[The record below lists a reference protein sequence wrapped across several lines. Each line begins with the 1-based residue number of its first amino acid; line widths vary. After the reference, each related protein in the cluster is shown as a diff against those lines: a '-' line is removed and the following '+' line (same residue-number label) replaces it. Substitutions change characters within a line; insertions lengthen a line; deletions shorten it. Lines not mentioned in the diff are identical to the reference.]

1 MIIKSFE
8 LNKIKLNSYNII
20 LLYGKND
27 GLKTQIKNDILGNK
41 KVTSNYEENEF
52 IDRSDNLIEDISSK
66 SFFNDEKVIVVNR
79 VTDKIYKII
88 IDIVEREF
96 DDITIILDADNLEKK
111 SKIRSLFE
119 KSKIHTCIPV
129 YPDTVQ
135 VLSKIAYEYLKKNNI
150 YISSSNVNLIVSKCN
165 GDRKSLYSEL
175 DKILNYT
182 KNGKKIDS
190 ESIIKLINLA
200 ENHSISELIDNC
212 LAKNKNKTIK
222 ILMENNFNSEDCI
235 LITRI
240 FFNKLKKILNLC
252 VEFKKNRNLDLT
264 ISSAKPP
271 IFWKD
276 KEITKQQISK
286 WTPEKIKKILFEI
299 NNVELSIKKNYQNS
313 TNITTDFILN
323 LVSQNSN
330 N

>member
-41 KVTSNYEENEF
+41 KVTSNYEEKEF

-66 SFFNDEKVIVVNR
+66 SFFNDEKVIIVNR

-88 IDIVEREF
+88 IDIIEREF

-119 KSKIHTCIPV
+119 KSKIPTCIPV

-150 YISSSNVNLIVSKCN
+150 HISSSNLNLIVSKCN

-182 KNGKKIDS
+182 KNGKKINS

-252 VEFKKNRNLDLT
+252 VEFKKNKNLDLT
-264 ISSAKPP
+264 ISNARPP

-313 TNITTDFILN
+313 IHITTDFILN

>member
-41 KVTSNYEENEF
+41 KVTSNYEEKEF

-66 SFFNDEKVIVVNR
+66 SFFNDEKVIIVNR

-88 IDIVEREF
+88 IDIIEREF

-150 YISSSNVNLIVSKCN
+150 HISSSNLNLIVSKCN

-182 KNGKKIDS
+182 KKGKKINS

-212 LAKNKNKTIK
+212 LAKNKNKTIG
-222 ILMENNFNSEDCI
+222 ILMENNFSSEDCI

-240 FFNKLKKILNLC
+240 LFNKLKKILTLS
-252 VEFKKNRNLDLT
+252 VEFKKNKNLDLT
-264 ISSAKPP
+264 ISTAKPP

-276 KEITKQQISK
+276 KEITRQQISN
-286 WTPEKIKKILFEI
+286 WTPEKVKEILYEI
-299 NNVELSIKKNYQNS
+299 NDVELCIKKNYENS
-313 TNITTDFILN
+313 INIITDFILN
-323 LVSQNSN
+323 LVSRNAN

>member
-8 LNKIKLNSYNII
+8 LNKINLNSQNIF
-20 LLYGKND
+20 LLYGKNE
-27 GLKTQIKNDILGNK
+27 GLKLEIKHDLLKNQ
-41 KVTSNYEENEF
+41 KVTSSYDEKEVIDNSKNFTEN
-52 IDRSDNLIEDISSK
+52 LSSK
-66 SFFNDEKVIVVNR
+66 SFFDDKRVIIINR

-88 IDIVEREF
+88 VEIIEREF

-119 KSKIHTCIPV
+119 KSKIHVCIPV

-150 YISSSNVNLIVSKCN
+150 SISSSDLNLIVSKCS

-182 KNGKKIDS
+182 KNGRKINS

-200 ENHSISELIDNC
+200 ENHSISELIDSC

-252 VEFKKNRNLDLT
+252 VEFKKNKNLDLT
-264 ISSAKPP
+264 ISNARPP

-286 WTPEKIKKILFEI
+286 WTPEKIKKILYEI
-299 NNVELSIKKNYQNS
+299 NDVELGIKKNYENS
-313 TNITTDFILN
+313 INIITDFILN
-323 LVSQNSN
+323 LVSRNTN

>member
-252 VEFKKNRNLDLT
+252 VEFKKNKNLDLT
-264 ISSAKPP
+264 ISNARPP